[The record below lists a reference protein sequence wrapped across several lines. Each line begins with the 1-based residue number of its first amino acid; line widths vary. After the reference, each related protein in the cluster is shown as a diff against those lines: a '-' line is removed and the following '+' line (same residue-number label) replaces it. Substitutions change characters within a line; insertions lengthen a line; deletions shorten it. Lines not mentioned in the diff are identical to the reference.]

1 MSFPDI
7 YARYDAAEA
16 SANGGASSEGKS
28 LLRRVSKLVAA
39 VGTAAALAL
48 SATACGSTSTESSSS
63 SSGSSKEGK
72 GIALAYDVGG
82 RGDQS
87 FNDAAYAGFEKARKD
102 FGIGGEDVEPS
113 DGESDADKVQRLTD
127 LARQGYNP
135 VIGVGF
141 AYAPAVKEA
150 AEKFPKT
157 TFGLIDDE
165 TVKGENIANLVF
177 SEEQGSYLAGVAAA
191 KATKSKVVGF
201 VGGVE
206 VPLIKKF
213 EAGFVQGVKDT
224 DPSVKVRTQYL
235 TQPPDM
241 GGFSK
246 PDLGKEAARGQ
257 LDSDA
262 DVLYHAAGLAGQG
275 VIEAVAAKDKWVIG
289 VDSDQYKQKTLD
301 KYKDSILTSMTKD
314 VSGAVYNLVKS
325 VHEGEP
331 KTGVVRFDLKTDGVG
346 LSDSNPAFAEM
357 TEIQDAVKKAR
368 EGIVNGDIKVKTTP

>member
-1 MSFPDI
+1 M
-7 YARYDAAEA
+7 
-16 SANGGASSEGKS
+16 
-28 LLRRVSKLVAA
+28 RRVSKLFAA

-48 SATACGSTSTESSSS
+48 SATACGGTSTESSSGSDS
-63 SSGSSKEGK
+63 SESAKGK

-87 FNDAAYAGFEKARKD
+87 FNDAAYAGFEKAKKD
-102 FGIGGEDVEPS
+102 FGIGGKDIEPS
-113 DGESDADKVQRLTD
+113 DGEADADKVQRLTE

-141 AYAPAVKEA
+141 AYAPSIKEV

-157 TFGLIDDE
+157 TFGLIDDN
-165 TVKGENIANLVF
+165 TVQAENVANLVF

-224 DPSVKVRTQYL
+224 DPSVTVKTQYL

-257 LDSDA
+257 LDADA
-262 DVLYHAAGLAGQG
+262 DVIYHAAGLAGQG
-275 VIEAVAAKDKWVIG
+275 VIEAVAAQDKWVIG
-289 VDSDQYKQKTLD
+289 VDSDQYEQKTLA
-301 KYKDSILTSMTKD
+301 KYKDRILTSMTKD
-314 VSGAVYNLVKS
+314 VSGAVYNLAKS
-325 VHEGEP
+325 VQDGEP
-331 KTGVVRFDLKTDGVG
+331 LSGEVRFDLESGGVG
-346 LSDSNPAFAEM
+346 LADSNPAFTEM
-357 TEIQDAVKKAR
+357 TELQEAVKKAK
-368 EGIVNGDIKVKTTP
+368 ESIVNGEIEVKAAP